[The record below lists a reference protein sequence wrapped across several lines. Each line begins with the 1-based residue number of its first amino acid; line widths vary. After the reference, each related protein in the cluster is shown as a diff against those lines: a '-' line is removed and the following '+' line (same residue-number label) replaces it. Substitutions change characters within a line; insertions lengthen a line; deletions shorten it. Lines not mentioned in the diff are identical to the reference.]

1 MQETEEFECYLE
13 HLGQVLGNVNQRVGL
28 MGYCTGLMAPLKRK
42 SVEPMAAQLEPAN
55 TRAKHQSL
63 HHFVSQSRWSDEAL
77 LLGVAQWVVPEMDF
91 AGGAWWVI
99 DDTGFPKQ
107 GKHSVG
113 VARQYCGMLGKQD
126 NCQVAVSVSLA
137 CEQASLPVAWQLYL
151 PKVWASDAARRAQ
164 AGVPEGIEFATKPA
178 IALAQIQTLMAQGAP
193 KHAVLADAGY
203 GVDGRF
209 RQGLTDLGLHY
220 VVGITSTVT
229 VWSPTRQPLPPKP
242 YRGRGTKPKLL
253 RVGDAPPH
261 CPQTVKALAFELP
274 AEQWQDITWR
284 EGTNQTLSSRF
295 ARVRVQIAHRTE
307 LHSELPQA
315 QWLLMEW
322 PQGDKEP
329 FRYWLSTLPEE
340 TALARMVFEA
350 KMRWR
355 IERDYQDL
363 KQEVGLGHFEGRNW
377 RGFHHH
383 ASLSIAAYGYLV
395 AWQLKRRREQPGQEP
410 AQEQKQD
417 LMPAQTSES
426 AGGGKSAPATR
437 QEPAVPQSYK
447 PRGSPAHAAPRSL
460 LPHDLA
466 PADSL
471 STDAQTP
478 SLPLLLTCKYLTQ

>member
-1 MQETEEFECYLE
+1 
-13 HLGQVLGNVNQRVGL
+13 VG
-28 MGYCTGLMAPLKRK
+28 G
-42 SVEPMAAQLEPAN
+42 E
-55 TRAKHQSL
+55 
-63 HHFVSQSRWSDEAL
+63 
-77 LLGVAQWVVPEMDF
+77 
-91 AGGAWWVI
+91 
-99 DDTGFPKQ
+99 
-107 GKHSVG
+107 
-113 VARQYCGMLGKQD
+113 
-126 NCQVAVSVSLA
+126 VAVSVSLA

-203 GVDGRF
+203 AVDGQF

-253 RVGDAPPH
+253 RVGDVPPH
-261 CPQTVKALAFELP
+261 CPQTVKELAFELP

-329 FRYWLSTLPEE
+329 VRYWLSTLPEE

-395 AWQLKRRREQPGQEP
+395 AWQFSRV
-410 AQEQKQD
+410 
-417 LMPAQTSES
+417 ES
-426 AGGGKSAPATR
+426 WRGRDSPPFPAPAHRTGR
-437 QEPAVPQSYK
+437 ADFPHPAL
-447 PRGSPAHAAPRSL
+447 RL
-460 LPHDLA
+460 
-466 PADSL
+466 DSL
-471 STDAQTP
+471 QRCRWCASSCSAHFMHPQIVEP
-478 SLPLLLTCKYLTQ
+478 KNGS